1 MFNEEYIA
9 EKTEMVKRAVRM
21 LDNGLETDDIGQ
33 VINGILTIED
43 ALSSLHVGA
52 KRAMKMAGTAE
63 TNYGLRDLGNLRKG
77 D

>member
-21 LDNGLETDDIGQ
+21 LDKGLETDDISQ